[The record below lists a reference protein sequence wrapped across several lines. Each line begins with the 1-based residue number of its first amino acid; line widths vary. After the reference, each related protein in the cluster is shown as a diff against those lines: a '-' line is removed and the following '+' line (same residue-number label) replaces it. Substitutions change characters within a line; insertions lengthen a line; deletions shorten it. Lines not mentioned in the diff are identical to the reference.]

1 MEKEKKEALLTGC
14 RILDLT
20 NELGHLAGKV
30 LGDFGADVIKVEKP
44 GGDPSRNIGPF
55 YKDIADPEKSLFWF
69 ATNTS
74 KRGITLNIENGEGRK
89 LLKQLVKTADI
100 VLESFEPGYLNNF
113 GVGYSDLKEV
123 KPDIIMTSI
132 TPFGQTGPY
141 AHYRATDLVG
151 AAMGGMV
158 RILGELGRPPLRMS
172 CDPQAYFHAGLQ
184 GALGSMTAYYHQQLT
199 GEGQHVDVSMQ
210 DAVELTLMNAVEIAE
225 FMKVNVIG
233 TGQVSVSVRPPPL
246 GIVMGHV
253 VFPCKDGY
261 AIVTVGGGAFLGMAK
276 SSAILVRWANEE
288 GMCLELKDVDFSQ
301 WDMSKITQEE
311 TDRKDRIIGEFI
323 KTKTKAELMEGAVQR
338 GIMLGPCNTID
349 DLINSPHLRERGYWE
364 SVEHHELGESITYTG
379 APIQIADAPW
389 RISRRAPLI
398 GEHNQEIFEGE
409 LGLSSEQVSVLKANG
424 VV

>member
-1 MEKEKKEALLTGC
+1 MGKKESLLAGC
-14 RILDLT
+14 QVLDLT
-20 NELGHLAGKV
+20 NELGHFAGKV
-30 LGDFGADVIKVEKP
+30 LGDFGADVIKVERP
-44 GGDPSRNIGPF
+44 GGDASRNIGPF
-55 YKDIADPEKSLFWF
+55 YGETADPEKSLFWF

-74 KRGITLNIENGEGRK
+74 KRGITLNIENREGRE
-89 LLKQLVKTADI
+89 LLRRLVKTADI
-100 VLESFEPGYLNNF
+100 VLESFRPGYLDDL
-113 GVGYSDLKEV
+113 GLGYSNLKEV

-141 AHYRATDLVG
+141 AHYRVTDLVG

-158 RILGELGRPPLRMS
+158 RILGELGRPPVRMS
-172 CDPQAYFHAGLQ
+172 CDPQAYFHTGLE

-210 DAVELTLMNAVEIAE
+210 DAVELTLMNTVEIAD

-233 TGQVSVSVRPPPL
+233 TGQVSISVRPPPL
-246 GIVMGHV
+246 GILTGRV

-301 WDMSKITQEE
+301 WDMSKVTQEE

-323 KTKTKAELMEGAVQR
+323 QTKTKAELMEGAVQR
-338 GIMLGPCNTID
+338 GIMLGPCNTIG
-349 DLINSPHLRERGYWE
+349 DLINSPHLHERGYWE
-364 SVEHHELGESITYTG
+364 AVEHPELGQSIIYPG
-379 APIQIADAPW
+379 APIKIADAPW

-398 GEHNQEIFEGE
+398 GEHNQEVFEDE
-409 LGLSSEQVSVLKANG
+409 LGLSSEQMSVLKANG
-424 VV
+424 VI

>member
-1 MEKEKKEALLTGC
+1 MGKKESLLAGC
-14 RILDLT
+14 QVLDLT
-20 NELGHLAGKV
+20 NELGHFAGKV
-30 LGDFGADVIKVEKP
+30 LGDFGADVIKVERP
-44 GGDPSRNIGPF
+44 GGDASRNIGPF
-55 YKDIADPEKSLFWF
+55 YGETADPEKSLFWF

-74 KRGITLNIENGEGRK
+74 KRGITLNIENREGRE
-89 LLKQLVKTADI
+89 LLRRLVKTADI
-100 VLESFEPGYLNNF
+100 VLESFRPGYLDDL
-113 GVGYSDLKEV
+113 GLGYSNLKEV

-141 AHYRATDLVG
+141 AHYRVTDLVG

-158 RILGELGRPPLRMS
+158 RILGELGRPPVRMS
-172 CDPQAYFHAGLQ
+172 CDPQAYFHAGLE

-210 DAVELTLMNAVEIAE
+210 DAVELTLMNTVEIAE

-233 TGQVSVSVRPPPL
+233 TGQVSISVRPPPL
-246 GIVMGHV
+246 GIVMGRV

-301 WDMSKITQEE
+301 WDMSKVTQEE

-323 KTKTKAELMEGAVQR
+323 QTKTKAELMEGAVQR
-338 GIMLGPCNTID
+338 GIMLAPCNTID

-364 SVEHHELGESITYTG
+364 AVEHPELCESITYPG
-379 APIQIADAPW
+379 APIKIPDAPW

-398 GEHNQEIFEGE
+398 GEHNQEVFEGE
-409 LGLSSEQVSVLKANG
+409 LGLSPEQMGVLKANG